1 MKRKAYN
8 LGLLLTSLIGY
19 LEWGGNNSA
28 FLFQAESEILL
39 KLFTEPGSVVHP
51 FTLLPMAGQLILVV
65 TLLLKEPT
73 KVLTFVGI
81 ACIGLLLWF
90 MFLIGLLTISVK
102 VLLSSLPFLV
112 LSYFTVRLYRKAAE
126 GKEINDCFIL
136 D

>member
-112 LSYFTVRLYRKAAE
+112 LSYFTFRLYRKPPF
-126 GKEINDCFIL
+126 GI
-136 D
+136 